1 MQNLP
6 QIIGSI
12 LLAMVPVLV
21 WGTLFYIKRP
31 INKSFSVVTFI
42 AGALAVFPILLYK
55 TSWTYLPWVN
65 AFNFAEKYKQDYI
78 GLDRVGTVSLS
89 VLITFMLV
97 GVIEELMKYLAVEM
111 TDDDKLL
118 SIDDSIAFFIIAA
131 LGFSFTEN
139 ILYFYNI
146 WVRDGGQN
154 IFTPFIFRATFSTF
168 AHVMFSGILGYYHGV
183 AEFAKPIL
191 QEEMRAKRRR
201 PTLWFH
207 KIVNRKKVKEFH
219 QEKMFEGLLIAIGLH
234 AIFNI
239 LLEMTLTFLIVP
251 FLVAGYITLTYLFAK
266 KENQKK
272 YGLLLEGERNHI
284 RNPHRNYFGFIRK
297 IFGKE
302 MD

>member
-6 QIIGSI
+6 EIIGSI
-12 LLAMVPVLV
+12 LLALVPVAV

-31 INKSFSVVTFI
+31 INKVFSLVTFI
-42 AGALAVFPILLYK
+42 AGAFAVVPILLYK

-78 GLDRVGTVSLS
+78 GLDRIGTVSIS
-89 VLITFMLV
+89 VLITFVLV
-97 GVIEELMKYLAVEM
+97 GVIEELMKYFAVEM
-111 TDDDKLL
+111 TDDYKVV

-154 IFTPFIFRATFSTF
+154 IFIPFLFRATFSTF

-183 AEFAKPIL
+183 AHFAKPIL
-191 QEEMRAKRRR
+191 QEEIKGKRRKSIK
-201 PTLWFH
+201 LFH
-207 KIVNRKKVKEFH
+207 KIISVRKEKAFH
-219 QEKMFEGLLIAIGLH
+219 QEKMAEGLLIAIGLH

-266 KENQKK
+266 KENHKK

-284 RNPHRNYFGFIRK
+284 RNPHRNYFRFIRK
-297 IFGKE
+297 IFGRE
-302 MD
+302 SE

>member
-1 MQNLP
+1 MGTFP

-12 LLAMVPVLV
+12 LLAFVPVIV
-21 WGTLFYIKRP
+21 WGTLFYMKRP
-31 INKSFSVVTFI
+31 INKVFSVVTFI
-42 AGALAVFPILLYK
+42 AGAFAVVPILLYK

-65 AFNFAEKYKQDYI
+65 AFNFADKYKQDYI

-97 GVIEELMKYLAVEM
+97 GVIEELMKYFAVEM

-118 SIDDSIAFFIIAA
+118 SIDDSIEFFIIAA
-131 LGFSFTEN
+131 LGFAFTEN

-154 IFTPFIFRATFSTF
+154 IFVPFLFRATFSTF

-183 AEFAKPIL
+183 AHFAKPIL
-191 QEEMRAKRRR
+191 QEEIKAKRRK
-201 PTLWFH
+201 TTSWFL
-207 KIVNRKKVKEFH
+207 KLLSIRKEKAFH
-219 QEKMFEGLLIAIGLH
+219 QEKMAEGLLLAIGLH

-251 FLVAGYITLTYLFAK
+251 FLVGGYIALTYLFAK
-266 KENQKK
+266 KENHKK
-272 YGLLLEGERNHI
+272 YGLLLVGERNHL
-284 RNPHRNYFGFIRK
+284 RNPHRNYFWFIRK
-297 IFGKE
+297 IFGRGV
-302 MD
+302 

>member
-12 LLAMVPVLV
+12 LLAIVPVLV

-97 GVIEELMKYLAVEM
+97 GVIEELMKYFAVEM

-239 LLEMTLTFLIVP
+239 LLEMT
-251 FLVAGYITLTYLFAK
+251 
-266 KENQKK
+266 
-272 YGLLLEGERNHI
+272 
-284 RNPHRNYFGFIRK
+284 
-297 IFGKE
+297 
-302 MD
+302 

>member
-97 GVIEELMKYLAVEM
+97 GVIEELMKYFAVEM